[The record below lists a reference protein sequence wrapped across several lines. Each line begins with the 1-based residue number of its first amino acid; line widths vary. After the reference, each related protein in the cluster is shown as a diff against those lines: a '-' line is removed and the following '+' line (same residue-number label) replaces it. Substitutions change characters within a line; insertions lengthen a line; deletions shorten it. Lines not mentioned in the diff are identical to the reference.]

1 MTNELLKPKLD
12 LVFKKLFSDEKNK
25 DLLQDFMAHMLDVP
39 LEEITEISVKNP
51 ELSSEDIGSK
61 QIRLDLNLEMGDKN
75 INVEMQVNNLTA
87 YKDRALYYGAMLLR
101 SGSQSGE
108 VYSKIRE
115 SIAINIVTPN
125 IFDCESYQSTFKM
138 IEENRHE
145 VLSDKL
151 MIRFI
156 ELKKLA
162 EKNINKANK
171 KELWLHFLNAETKE
185 EFSMIEQ
192 MHEPII
198 NKACNII
205 YDMSE
210 DTRVKEEAR
219 MREKFLMDVRS
230 LKAEGLEEGLKLG
243 EERGIKLGEER
254 GIKLGEERG
263 IKLGEERGIKLGE
276 ERGIKLGEQ
285 RGIKRGEER
294 GIKLGK
300 VEVFYSLG
308 MSEEQI
314 LEMMRKDDPSFNRDT
329 LSSIK
334 IELKK

>member
-1 MTNELLKPKLD
+1 
-12 LVFKKLFSDEKNK
+12 
-25 DLLQDFMAHMLDVP
+25 
-39 LEEITEISVKNP
+39 
-51 ELSSEDIGSK
+51 
-61 QIRLDLNLEMGDKN
+61 
-75 INVEMQVNNLTA
+75 
-87 YKDRALYYGAMLLR
+87 
-101 SGSQSGE
+101 
-108 VYSKIRE
+108 
-115 SIAINIVTPN
+115 
-125 IFDCESYQSTFKM
+125 
-138 IEENRHE
+138 
-145 VLSDKL
+145 
-151 MIRFI
+151 
-156 ELKKLA
+156 
-162 EKNINKANK
+162 
-171 KELWLHFLNAETKE
+171 
-185 EFSMIEQ
+185 MIEQ

-263 IKLGEERGIKLGE
+263 IKLGE
-276 ERGIKLGEQ
+276 Q

-300 VEVFYSLG
+300 VEVLYSLG
-308 MSEEQI
+308 MNEEQI